1 MVHRQLCGQGA
12 PRKISF
18 TWTLATGLQPSQGE
32 QGEPNKGR
40 DGSLTCL
47 LYRLVAEEQ
56 KAVPYSLSV
65 QWLCHLGLYKCLYDV
80 HSTKSPNNAC
90 TPTVKWYMT
99 VVPFNL
105 IDLGQD
111 SVDHTDGI

>member
-1 MVHRQLCGQGA
+1 MLPSLLGLSTGAVLPSGTVVSIQMVHKQPCGQGA

-18 TWTLATGLQPSQGE
+18 TWTLATGMQPSQGE
-32 QGEPNKGR
+32 QGEPNESR
-40 DGSLTCL
+40 DGSLTRL

-80 HSTKSPNNAC
+80 HSTK
-90 TPTVKWYMT
+90 
-99 VVPFNL
+99 
-105 IDLGQD
+105 
-111 SVDHTDGI
+111 